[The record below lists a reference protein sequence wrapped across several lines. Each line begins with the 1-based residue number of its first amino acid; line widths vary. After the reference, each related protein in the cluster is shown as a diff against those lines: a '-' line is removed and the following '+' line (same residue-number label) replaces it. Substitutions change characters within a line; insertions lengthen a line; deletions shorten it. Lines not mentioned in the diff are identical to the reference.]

1 MYVVIYVWLNKR
13 FFRIGPGVCRYLRL
27 ALSKRFFR
35 IGSGACRYLRMA
47 KQTVLQNRTGV
58 CRYLHMAKQTVL
70 QNRTWCMSLF
80 TYENVI
86 LLDFVI
92 RE

>member
-1 MYVVIYVWLNKR
+1 MYVVIYVW
-13 FFRIGPGVCRYLRL
+13 
-27 ALSKRFFR
+27 LSKRFFR

-70 QNRTWCMSLF
+70 QNRTWCICRYLRMAKQ
-80 TYENVI
+80 T
-86 LLDFVI
+86 LLQ
-92 RE
+92 E